1 MSSLIEQKVR
11 KELGRKI
18 KEYRA
23 TAHLTQ
29 DELSNKVQVTQT
41 YLGHVE
47 QGIKT
52 PSLSFLIKI
61 ASRLK
66 VDLWKLFK
74 F

>member
-18 KEYRA
+18 KEYRSA
-23 TAHLTQ
+23 AHLTQ
-29 DELSNKVQVTQT
+29 AELSNKVQVTQT

-66 VDLWKLFK
+66 IQIWDLFK

>member
-1 MSSLIEQKVR
+1 MSSLIEQKIR

-18 KEYRA
+18 KEYR
-23 TAHLTQ
+23 TVAHLTQ
-29 DELSNKVQVTQT
+29 DELSGKVEVTQT
-41 YLGHVE
+41 YLGHIE

-66 VDLWKLFK
+66 IELWELFK

>member
-18 KEYRA
+18 KECRNA
-23 TAHLTQ
+23 AHLTQ
-29 DELSNKVQVTQT
+29 DQLSSKMQVTQT

-47 QGIKT
+47 QGLKT
-52 PSLSFLIKI
+52 PSLSFLIKV

-66 VDLWKLFK
+66 IELWELFK
-74 F
+74 N

>member
-18 KEYRA
+18 KEYRT

-29 DELSNKVQVTQT
+29 DELSNKIQVTQT
-41 YLGHVE
+41 YLGHIE

-52 PSLSFLIKI
+52 PSLSFLIKV

-66 VDLWKLFK
+66 IELWELFK